1 MTVAAY
7 LRITKG
13 MQRKTK
19 EIVVWWKTGLGNRES
34 SPLLS
39 RTLLSYFRG
48 VVQINLESLC
58 PQESCGH
65 CLGTVYQLAG
75 LMVNGLE
82 ASEE

>member
-1 MTVAAY
+1 MAVAAY

-19 EIVVWWKTGLGNRES
+19 EIVVWWKTGLGNWES

-39 RTLLSYFRG
+39 RTLLAYFRG

-58 PQESCGH
+58 PR
-65 CLGTVYQLAG
+65 LGRRNLVVL
-75 LMVNGLE
+75 VLE
-82 ASEE
+82 QCINLRDS